1 MAKQPVAG
9 ECFEEVFLE
18 YLRLRFEVEPLSHYV
33 MAAMHVCYGTGRDY
47 PAFVRAFMTW
57 FADSFLFDEKGVF
70 PAQSNN
76 RDPADYRWRRF
87 ADCHAL
93 LEGWRSKDLKAALK
107 EQKRRWELVEEV
119 AELRSEPRADAMG
132 KDQWARANA
141 TKTDAEVFGLLEEWF
156 GEQSHTLKRTYKKL
170 SEPKEFMSFGPIPIE
185 TGDVRRVPCAAVA
198 LSPVSLSARCLRRAD
213 PGRAFNRA
221 TAR

>member
-33 MAAMHVCYGTGRDY
+33 MAAMHVCDGTGRDY

-57 FADSFLFDEKGVF
+57 FADSFL
-70 PAQSNN
+70 SNN
-76 RDPADYRWRRF
+76 RDPADHRWRRC

-107 EQKRRWELVEEV
+107 EQKRR
-119 AELRSEPRADAMG
+119 
-132 KDQWARANA
+132 
-141 TKTDAEVFGLLEEWF
+141 
-156 GEQSHTLKRTYKKL
+156 
-170 SEPKEFMSFGPIPIE
+170 
-185 TGDVRRVPCAAVA
+185 
-198 LSPVSLSARCLRRAD
+198 
-213 PGRAFNRA
+213 
-221 TAR
+221 